1 MNDNPATD
9 GAPVLLVDDDE
20 LYALL
25 VRQAWSRL
33 ETNVPLEWLDN
44 GKRAVTYL
52 DGTGPASKPGGK
64 LLPRMILTDLNM
76 PGLNGFELLC
86 WVRRNPS
93 IRNMPVI
100 LLSGSGSKQ
109 DVEEAYALGANLYV
123 EKPRGLDETMEM
135 LRQLDRFWLAQLTE
149 SQLAAFPST
158 PPRIIH

>member
-1 MNDNPATD
+1 MNANPATES
-9 GAPVLLVDDDE
+9 APVLLVDDDE

-33 ETNVPLEWLDN
+33 ETNVPLEWFDN
-44 GKRAVTYL
+44 GKGAVTYL
-52 DGTGPASKPGGK
+52 NATGPASKPGVK
-64 LLPRMILTDLNM
+64 LLPRMIITDLNM

-93 IRNMPVI
+93 ISNMPVV

-123 EKPRGLDETMEM
+123 EKPRGLDETIEM
-135 LRQLDRFWLAQLTE
+135 LRQLDRFWLRQSMD
-149 SQLAAFPST
+149 SQLATASSKVPSG
-158 PPRIIH
+158 